1 MSIFDNL
8 ETYEQSSADGE
19 YANGGDMV
27 SHPSHYTAFPVEVI
41 NIIRMALGPDG
52 FKAYCFGNE
61 IKYRMRAGIKTDNA
75 DEDIKKAMM
84 YKKFREEAGQ

>member
-8 ETYEQSSADGE
+8 ETYELSDPDA
-19 YANGGDMV
+19 ARNHCAADMV
-27 SHPSHYTAFPVEVI
+27 SHPSHYTSFPVEVI

-75 DEDIKKAMM
+75 DMDIQKAMM
-84 YKKFREEAGQ
+84 YKKFREEV